1 MNNDM
6 KTLEG
11 KVVVVT
17 GGFGQLGLAVARAA
31 GDAGARLAALDRARP
46 PAEGALPAGVLALG
60 ELDLAEPDAA
70 AQALDQVVSRFG
82 GLDALVNVA
91 GTFRWETLE
100 KGSLETW
107 DLLYRVNLRSA
118 VSTSRA
124 ALPHLMRRG
133 GGRIVNIGAGAAA
146 AKAGAGMGAYS
157 ASKAGVAKFTEA
169 LADELK
175 DHDITVNAVL
185 PSIIDTPAN
194 RVDMPDADFSR
205 WVTPRAIGDVIV
217 FLLSEQARAMTGAL
231 IPVSGRV

>member
-1 MNNDM
+1 MM
-6 KTLEG
+6 TLQG

-17 GGFGQLGLAVARAA
+17 GGFGQLGQAVVRAA
-31 GDAGARLAALDRARP
+31 LDAGAQVAALDRAR
-46 PAEGALPAGVLALG
+46 ARADATLPAGAFALG
-60 ELDLAEPDAA
+60 ELDLAEADAA
-70 AQALDQVVSRFG
+70 VRALDQVAARFG

-100 KGSLETW
+100 KGSLDAW

-124 ALPHLMRRG
+124 ALPHLFRRG
-133 GGRIVNIGAGAAA
+133 RGRIVNIGAGAAA
-146 AKAGAGMGAYS
+146 AKAGAGMGAYT

-175 DHDITVNAVL
+175 DRNVTVNAVL

-194 RVDMPDADFSR
+194 RADMPNADFSR
-205 WVTPRAIGDVIV
+205 WVTPQAIADLIV
-217 FLLSEQARAMTGAL
+217 FLLSEQARAVTGAL

>member
-1 MNNDM
+1 MM
-6 KTLEG
+6 TLQG

-17 GGFGQLGLAVARAA
+17 GGFGQLGHAVVRAA
-31 GDAGARLAALDRARP
+31 LDAGAQVAALDRARP
-46 PAEGALPAGVLALG
+46 PADATLPAGAFALG
-60 ELDLAEPDAA
+60 ELDLAEADAA
-70 AQALDQVVSRFG
+70 VRALDQVAARFG

-100 KGSLETW
+100 KGSLDAW

-124 ALPHLMRRG
+124 ALPHLFRRG

-146 AKAGAGMGAYS
+146 AKAGAGMGAYT

-175 DHDITVNAVL
+175 DRNITVNAVL

-194 RVDMPDADFSR
+194 RADMPSADFSR
-205 WVTPRAIGDVIV
+205 WVTPQAIADLIV
-217 FLLSEQARAMTGAL
+217 FLLSEQARAVTGAL